1 MSQPL
6 PARIDPFQLADKGAS
21 LAGTL
26 AADALPRLRAA
37 VLSLEETDAAL
48 DFARDDAQRCV
59 IRGTASAS
67 VTMSC
72 QRCLEPVRLTLQAAF
87 HDAVVRDEA
96 AAEGLPEELEPI
108 VAGHSL
114 APAEVIEDE
123 LLLVLP
129 IVPRHEDSVA
139 CGPRA
144 KVLERQKKAEQKQP
158 NPFAVLKNLKQHN

>member
-6 PARIDPFQLADKGAS
+6 PAQIDPFQLADKSAS

-26 AADALPRLRAA
+26 DAETLPRLRAA
-37 VLSLEETDAAL
+37 VLSLDGIAATL
-48 DFARDDAQRCV
+48 DFARDEGQRCV
-59 IRGTASAS
+59 IRGTASAR
-67 VTMSC
+67 VTLPC
-72 QRCLEPVRLTLQAAF
+72 QRCLEPVRLTLQTAF

-108 VAGHSL
+108 IAGHSL
-114 APAEVIEDE
+114 APAEVVEDE

-129 IVPRHEDSVA
+129 IVPRHEDSAA

-144 KVLERQKKAEQKQP
+144 KVLQRQKTAEPKQP
-158 NPFAVLKNLKQHN
+158 NPFAVLKNLKLRN

>member
-6 PARIDPFQLADKGAS
+6 PARIDPFQLADKSAS

-37 VLSLEETDAAL
+37 VSSLEEVAATL
-48 DFARDDAQRCV
+48 DFARDDGQRCV

-67 VTMSC
+67 VTLPC

-96 AAEGLPEELEPI
+96 AA
-108 VAGHSL
+108 
-114 APAEVIEDE
+114 
-123 LLLVLP
+123 
-129 IVPRHEDSVA
+129 
-139 CGPRA
+139 
-144 KVLERQKKAEQKQP
+144 
-158 NPFAVLKNLKQHN
+158 